1 MRSTASPLAIWAGI
15 VLLYVVWGSTYL
27 GMKLAIETLP
37 PFVMGFL
44 RFVPAGLLL
53 CAGVLLHARGAV
65 TRPSFVQLRDASIV
79 GALLLLGGTGLV
91 AWGEQ
96 TIATGIA
103 ALLIGL
109 VPMWLAVFGR
119 VLFGDRVP
127 ALAAVGIAV
136 GLVGV
141 AILAWPTGGVG
152 ELDPAGLLALIIS
165 PMFWSLGTLYAM
177 KRAVL
182 PAPALFSTGI
192 QMITGGIAFLVVAIL
207 TGEMATFDPATVSAT
222 SWFGVTYLIVM
233 GGLVA
238 FPTYAWL
245 LTVAPIGRV
254 ATYAYVNPVVAV
266 FLGSLILGE
275 PLTIRTIAA
284 SVVIVAAV
292 VLIVTARGRDS
303 RVPRAEIAADA
314 DPESVV
320 GLGRG
325 ESSVAR
331 AEPIAAAPG
340 SARTP

>member
-1 MRSTASPLAIWAGI
+1 
-15 VLLYVVWGSTYL
+15 
-27 GMKLAIETLP
+27 
-37 PFVMGFL
+37 
-44 RFVPAGLLL
+44 
-53 CAGVLLHARGAV
+53 
-65 TRPSFVQLRDASIV
+65 
-79 GALLLLGGTGLV
+79 V

-96 TIATGIA
+96 TIPTGIA

-141 AILAWPTGGVG
+141 AILAWPTGSVG
-152 ELDPAGLLALIIS
+152 ELDPAGLLALMIS

-182 PAPALFSTGI
+182 PAPALFSTGL
-192 QMITGGIAFLVVAIL
+192 QMIAGGIAFLVVAIV
-207 TGEMATFDPATVSAT
+207 TGEMATFDPSAISAT

-245 LTVAPIGRV
+245 LTVAPIGRI

-266 FLGSLILGE
+266 FLGWLILDE
-275 PLTIRTIAA
+275 PLTIRTVVA

-292 VLIVTARGRDS
+292 ALIVTARGRDA
-303 RVPRAEIAADA
+303 R
-314 DPESVV
+314 
-320 GLGRG
+320 
-325 ESSVAR
+325 VAR
-331 AEPIAAAPG
+331 ATTAASPEATPGLAQAEPSAVRAETVGSTPG
-340 SARTP
+340 SAPVP

>member
-1 MRSTASPLAIWAGI
+1 M
-15 VLLYVVWGSTYL
+15 
-27 GMKLAIETLP
+27 
-37 PFVMGFL
+37 
-44 RFVPAGLLL
+44 
-53 CAGVLLHARGAV
+53 
-65 TRPSFVQLRDASIV
+65 
-79 GALLLLGGTGLV
+79 LLLGGTGLV

-96 TIATGIA
+96 TIPTGIA

-109 VPMWLAVFGR
+109 VPMWLAIFGR

-141 AILAWPTGGVG
+141 AILAWPTGGVDG
-152 ELDPAGLLALIIS
+152 LDPAGLLALVIS

-192 QMITGGIAFLVVAIL
+192 QMIIGGIAFLFVAVL
-207 TGEMATFDPATVSAT
+207 TGELATVDPTAISST

-245 LTVAPIGRV
+245 LTVAPIGRI

-266 FLGSLILGE
+266 FLGWLILGE
-275 PLTIRTIAA
+275 PLTIRTVVA

-292 VLIVTARGRDS
+292 ALIVTARGRATGS
-303 RVPRAEIAADA
+303 LRNAEGPAREGVPSHDRREAPGTV
-314 DPESVV
+314 PEP
-320 GLGRG
+320 
-325 ESSVAR
+325 AR
-331 AEPIAAAPG
+331 AP
-340 SARTP
+340 